1 MSTIKDFTDAEQW
14 AVNTTL
20 KERWPN
26 QSIDTEYADGEI
38 KLYPH
43 DRELTYALLF
53 FGRLIQQ
60 VLSLSKL
67 VNELIVANFITNAF
81 NNTVLV
87 N

>member
-26 QSIDTEYADGEI
+26 QIIDTEYANGEI
-38 KLYPH
+38 KLYQH

-67 VNELIVANFITNAF
+67 VNELIVANSITKAF

>member
-26 QSIDTEYADGEI
+26 QIIDTEYADGEI
-38 KLYPH
+38 KLYQH

-67 VNELIVANFITNAF
+67 VNELIVANFITKAF

>member
-26 QSIDTEYADGEI
+26 QIIDTEYANGEI
-38 KLYPH
+38 KLYQH

-67 VNELIVANFITNAF
+67 VNELIVANFITKAF